1 MELPLIN
8 ELKVSH
14 CPEYVRVGFFK
25 KVYGI
30 LFFQLMTT
38 VSISVTSVFV
48 HSIHEFI
55 LDNVS
60 PIVLGSSLLS
70 FLSILVNSCI
80 QKWPFD
86 IILLILFTI
95 FESVFVGAIVVVY
108 SKSENPITVVIAFG
122 TTMFIFGS
130 LTTYCHISKKDL
142 TFLEQGLFVGS
153 VSLLFMI
160 FMSLFFTSLFSQ
172 LILCTFGFLLFS
184 GYILYD
190 TSQIINKYGPDD
202 AINASLSL
210 YLDIVNIF
218 FYILNCLNISNE

>member
-95 FESVFVGAIVVVY
+95 
-108 SKSENPITVVIAFG
+108 P
-122 TTMFIFGS
+122 
-130 LTTYCHISKKDL
+130 
-142 TFLEQGLFVGS
+142 
-153 VSLLFMI
+153 LLVLVM
-160 FMSLFFTSLFSQ
+160 
-172 LILCTFGFLLFS
+172 FLL
-184 GYILYD
+184 
-190 TSQIINKYGPDD
+190 QIFLQ
-202 AINASLSL
+202 A
-210 YLDIVNIF
+210 
-218 FYILNCLNISNE
+218 